1 MIIDQLTPTL
11 SDNLT
16 DEVPVEQGTVTLKAT
31 WQKVLNLF
39 IPNLKATSGT
49 PAMDGT
55 ASRGSANTF
64 AQSDH
69 VHPTDTSRASQTD
82 LNTVSGNLTTL
93 TNKFE
98 AFTVTLS
105 SASWSAN
112 VQTVSDAKFLT
123 TGYAYIVA
131 PASSSFAD
139 YGSAQI
145 YADDVTTAG
154 QMTFHC
160 NTTPTSNLTVNIV
173 RTVDAS

>member
-16 DEVPVEQGTVTLKAT
+16 DEVPVEQGTITLKST

-69 VHPTDTSRASQTD
+69 VHPTDTSRASAND
-82 LNTVSGNLTTL
+82 LSTL
-93 TNKFE
+93 SAKFD

-112 VQTVSDAKFLT
+112 AQTVSNAKFFA

-131 PASSSFAD
+131 PASSSFTD
-139 YGSAQI
+139 YASAQI

-160 NTTPTSNLTVNIV
+160 NTTPSANLTVNIV
-173 RTVDAS
+173 RTVAS